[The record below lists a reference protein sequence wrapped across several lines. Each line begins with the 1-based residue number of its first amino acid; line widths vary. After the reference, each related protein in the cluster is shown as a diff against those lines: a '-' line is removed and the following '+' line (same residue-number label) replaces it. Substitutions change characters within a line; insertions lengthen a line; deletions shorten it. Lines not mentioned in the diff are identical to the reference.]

1 MLSPL
6 PCDLLFFLSYFFF
19 QKSFGF
25 LWEPYRL
32 YFYDVK
38 ILKGLLEYHFFFKP
52 HPYSLYFFFIIS
64 SFTYLFPS
72 LFSLLSSFFFLILL
86 ICSLPC
92 RASVVKAVRASRVRP
107 KGAWAERTSK
117 ASVRKRACDQR
128 ERGRSV
134 RAKRV
139 VRKRACERFPA
150 CDQRE
155 RADIGALATP
165 HSYILKTITMF
176 DLKIS

>member
-1 MLSPL
+1 MFFKFCFL
-6 PCDLLFFLSYFFF
+6 PFLATFYFFFLIFFF

-117 ASVRKRACDQR
+117 ASCAKA
-128 ERGRSV
+128 SV
-134 RAKRV
+134 RAIPRV
-139 VRKRACERFPA
+139 RPEGACGYRSVSDTA
-150 CDQRE
+150 
-155 RADIGALATP
+155 
-165 HSYILKTITMF
+165 
-176 DLKIS
+176 